1 MTIEYFGAHRAA
13 AQGDRGPLIA
23 SDYIRVRLI
32 AMGPRVQVIEDR
44 LCELHPVQALLYAAV
59 RLVHGRA
66 SQEASANAEGG
77 AHGGAQGGAQGATH
91 AHVFAA
97 LQYLRRVCNH
107 PLLALT
113 PSHPLYERCVAAA
126 VSSGGLTALACAPK
140 LLVLKQLLHEC
151 GIGRPAE
158 SGRENAGLGI
168 AGESGGRGGGCRG
181 GGEGECG
188 GALGDSSEGGSDDE
202 NGLGAT
208 IEGEGSAA
216 TPLATHRALIFS
228 QSGALLDLVESQ
240 VIALIL
246 VESQVIALI
255 S

>member
-1 MTIEYFGAHRAA
+1 
-13 AQGDRGPLIA
+13 
-23 SDYIRVRLI
+23 
-32 AMGPRVQVIEDR
+32 VIEDR

-59 RLVHGRA
+59 RMVHGRA
-66 SQEASANAEGG
+66 AQEEGAGAEEG
-77 AHGGAQGGAQGATH
+77 AHGGAHGSAHHGTHHGAHNGAHGAAH

-140 LLVLKQLLHEC
+140 LLALKQLLHEC

-158 SGRENAGLGI
+158 SGRECGSVL
-168 AGESGGRGGGCRG
+168 AGEGGGRRGGRRG
-181 GGEGECG
+181 GGEGEG
-188 GALGDSSEGGSDDE
+188 GLGDSGEGGSNNE
-202 NGLGAT
+202 NGSGAAL
-208 IEGEGSAA
+208 EVEEEGSAV

-240 VIALIL
+240 VITLGLPSDCPRIAIRLPFDYL
-246 VESQVIALI
+246 RIALRQPL
-255 S
+255 SASACL

>member
-66 SQEASANAEGG
+66 AQEASANAGGG
-77 AHGGAQGGAQGATH
+77 AEGH

-158 SGRENAGLGI
+158 NGRESGLGI
-168 AGESGGRGGGCRG
+168 AGESGGRGRGCRG

>member
-1 MTIEYFGAHRAA
+1 M
-13 AQGDRGPLIA
+13 
-23 SDYIRVRLI
+23 
-32 AMGPRVQVIEDR
+32 
-44 LCELHPVQALLYAAV
+44 
-59 RLVHGRA
+59 VHGRA
-66 SQEASANAEGG
+66 AQEENASAQDG
-77 AHGGAQGGAQGATH
+77 AHGGAHHGTHHGTHHGAHNGAHGAAH

-140 LLVLKQLLHEC
+140 LLALKQLLHEC

-158 SGRENAGLGI
+158 SGRECGTGL
-168 AGESGGRGGGCRG
+168 AGEGGGRRGGRKG
-181 GGEGECG
+181 GGEGEGG
-188 GALGDSSEGGSDDE
+188 GALGDSGEGGSDNE
-202 NGLGAT
+202 NGLGAAL
-208 IEGEGSAA
+208 EVEEEGSAV

-240 VIALIL
+240 VITLGLPSDYPQIAFGLPSDGPLITIGL
-246 VESQVIALI
+246 PSDGPLI
-255 S
+255 TIGLPSGSL

>member
-1 MTIEYFGAHRAA
+1 M
-13 AQGDRGPLIA
+13 
-23 SDYIRVRLI
+23 
-32 AMGPRVQVIEDR
+32 IEDR

-59 RLVHGRA
+59 RMVHGRA
-66 SQEASANAEGG
+66 AQEESASAQDG
-77 AHGGAQGGAQGATH
+77 AHGGAHGSAHHGTHHGTHHGAHNGAHGAAH

-140 LLVLKQLLHEC
+140 LLALKQLLHEC

-158 SGRENAGLGI
+158 SGRECGNGL
-168 AGESGGRGGGCRG
+168 AGEGGGRRGGRKG
-181 GGEGECG
+181 GGEGEGG
-188 GALGDSSEGGSDDE
+188 GALGDSGEGGSDNE
-202 NGLGAT
+202 NGLGAAL
-208 IEGEGSAA
+208 EVEEEGSAV

-240 VIALIL
+240 VITLGL
-246 VESQVIALI
+246 PSGCLRIAFGLPFD
-255 S
+255 

>member
-1 MTIEYFGAHRAA
+1 M
-13 AQGDRGPLIA
+13 
-23 SDYIRVRLI
+23 
-32 AMGPRVQVIEDR
+32 QVIEDR

-59 RLVHGRA
+59 RMVHGRA
-66 SQEASANAEGG
+66 APEASASAGGG
-77 AHGGAQGGAQGATH
+77 AHGGAHGAAH

-140 LLVLKQLLHEC
+140 LLALKQLLHEC

-158 SGRENAGLGI
+158 SGRECGTGL
-168 AGESGGRGGGCRG
+168 AGEGGGRRGGCRG

-188 GALGDSSEGGSDDE
+188 GALGDSSKGGSDNE
-202 NGLGAT
+202 NGLGAAL
-208 IEGEGSAA
+208 EVEEEGSAV

-240 VIALIL
+240 VIALGN
-246 VESQVIALI
+246 AL
-255 S
+255 